1 MKIKS
6 KIKDK
11 EKDKFERLSKKFKVK
26 FHKNMSI
33 EELSAAWTLVPS
45 EISSKYPQIGIALT
59 TLGTIYTT
67 VKSLRKA
74 EVIAHEIYMQSKSAL
89 EDASAV
95 MTQQY
100 QVPITKL
107 AVETAKATSVQ
118 IAEQMKQQAMALID
132 GVIPQELSND
142 NQEDLT
148 VQK

>member
-1 MKIKS
+1 MEIKS

-11 EKDKFERLSKKFKVK
+11 EKDKFERLSKKFKTK

-33 EELSAAWTLVPS
+33 EELSAAWALVPP
-45 EISSKYPQIGIALT
+45 EISSKAPEIGIALDAISNLF
-59 TLGTIYTT
+59 TLVKTI
-67 VKSLRKA
+67 RKA
-74 EVIAHEIYMQSKSAL
+74 EVVAHETYLQSKNAL

-118 IAEQMKQQAMALID
+118 IAEQLKQQAIALID
-132 GVIPQELSND
+132 GVIPQELPKNED
-142 NQEDLT
+142 NPE
-148 VQK
+148 